1 MPVLPYRLLL
11 LLPLLWLGA
20 CATVPGDPRAPAP
33 ADELASALQTGDCR
47 AAFSRMDLGV
57 ATGADRRLQV
67 GQVCLQSGEFA
78 RARQAAAT
86 FLADNPNH
94 PDTDY
99 AAYLHALGGF
109 GEWARAPR
117 ADPEVR
123 IREGRALGREVATY
137 LRERPLSEY
146 AEDLAPRM
154 VRLREGIAGAEMA
167 LAEQAHHRG
176 DRSLAQARAEYVLQY
191 YPRTQAA
198 ADAAHLLMTI
208 AAQ

>member
-1 MPVLPYRLLL
+1 MPALPHRLLL

-20 CATVPGDPRAPAP
+20 CATVPGDPRAPTP
-33 ADELASALQTGDCR
+33 ADELASALQAGDCR

-67 GQVCLQSGEFA
+67 GQVCLQAGEFA

-99 AAYLHALGGF
+99 AAYLHALAGF

-154 VRLREGIAGAEMA
+154 VRLREGIAGAEMV

-176 DRSLAQARAEYVLQY
+176 DRSLAQARSEYVLQY

-208 AAQ
+208 AAE

>member
-1 MPVLPYRLLL
+1 MPALLYRLLL
-11 LLPLLWLGA
+11 LMPLLWLAG
-20 CATVPGDPRAPAP
+20 CATVPGDSRAPAL
-33 ADELASALQTGDCR
+33 ADELTSALQAGDCR
-47 AAFSRMDLGV
+47 AAFSQMGLGA

-67 GQVCLQSGEFA
+67 GQVCLQAGDFA
-78 RARQAAAT
+78 RARQASAA
-86 FLADNPNH
+86 FLADSPNH
-94 PDTDY
+94 PDADY
-99 AAYLHALGGF
+99 AAYLHALAGF
-109 GEWARAPR
+109 GEWARAAR

-154 VRLREGIAGAEMA
+154 VRLREGIAGAEMT
-167 LAEQAHHRG
+167 LAERAHRRG
-176 DRSLAQARAEYVLQY
+176 DRSLAQARAEYVLQH

-208 AAQ
+208 AAE